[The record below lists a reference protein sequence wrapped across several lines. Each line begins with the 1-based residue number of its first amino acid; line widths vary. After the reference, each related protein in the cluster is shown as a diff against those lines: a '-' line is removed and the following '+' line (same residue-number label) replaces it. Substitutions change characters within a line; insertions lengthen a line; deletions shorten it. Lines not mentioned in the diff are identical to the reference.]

1 MILEILLFALGVGLL
16 IGGAYL
22 LVEGGTR
29 MAAVLGVPPVVV
41 GLTVVAFGTSAPEFF
56 VSLVGALRGST
67 GLVLGNVIGSNVAN
81 IGLILALAAMLRPV
95 VVEKELPRREVPLL
109 MGVTLLFTALAVGGD
124 VGRLAGAVLS
134 VVFVGFMVWTVKS
147 GSRGQVVSEAPA
159 VDEAVL
165 DPARRGRNL
174 TMGGGQVL
182 LGMVGLAGGGQL
194 IVASATTLAQAMGIS
209 ETVIGLTLVAV
220 GTSLPELATTL
231 MAAWRD
237 QDDMALGNIIGSNL
251 FNILGVAG
259 PGGPD
264 PAPGCGERYLLAAHG
279 HVPVDGGGVPDD
291 LAPARLHR
299 ARQGVAVAGSVRR
312 HRIHVVEMNRAAPW
326 AGAKE

>member
-259 PGGPD
+259 PVALIRPLAAENDIFWQLMAMCLLTVVVSLMIWPRHGSIGRVK
-264 PAPGCGERYLLAAHG
+264 GLLLLALY
-279 HVPVDGGGVPDD
+279 GGIVFMW
-291 LAPARLHR
+291 L
-299 ARQGVAVAGSVRR
+299 
-312 HRIHVVEMNRAAPW
+312 
-326 AGAKE
+326 K